1 MAAEYAWLSAHAE
14 PTGLEGLAGS
24 LEAALALGGFHLV
37 GAAIPHYVRALREF
51 WQSQPEEA
59 TQAAAPPTSPQ
70 ILARR
75 AQLSRVLVPS
85 VSIRA
90 PRRALDGELSR
101 ELLAHFRSA
110 VSAAFRNGEA
120 QFAVQAV
127 GAR

>member
-1 MAAEYAWLSAHAE
+1 MVRQHPQNTTRIRPAFVRLNLAWSA
-14 PTGLEGLAGS
+14 
-24 LEAALALGGFHLV
+24 GFLFQQFGESSH
-37 GAAIPHYVRALREF
+37 
-51 WQSQPEEA
+51 S
-59 TQAAAPPTSPQ
+59 S
-70 ILARR
+70 RR